1 MNQLSETLLF
11 DVSGSFLFLT
21 VKKKIEVPIQN
32 ELFL

>member
-11 DVSGSFLFLT
+11 DVSGSFFLT